1 MTLRRIE
8 IRSLQ
13 LIIAPRILT
22 PYLSFILSLNTISLT
37 SSFSNNFLIFN
48 CFSPIS
54 SLSNVPFLSLFFFLL
69 SLLSSLLLSLHYA
82 HLLLLFPVLL
92 SFLPL
97 SSFSSSFHFLLLPP
111 FSSYLSSFY
120 HPLLIL
126 LIFYFSSSSALT
138 SSSTSFSSHFFPP
151 PSLFLFLFPLIFPS
165 HSHLHIFLSSIT
177 ILG

>member
-22 PYLSFILSLNTISLT
+22 PYLSFILSLNAISLT
-37 SSFSNNFLIFN
+37 SFFSNNFLIFN

-54 SLSNVPFLSLFFFLL
+54 SPSNVPFLSLFFFLL

-82 HLLLLFPVLL
+82 RLLLLFPVLL

-126 LIFYFSSSSALT
+126 LIFYFSS
-138 SSSTSFSSHFFPP
+138 FF
-151 PSLFLFLFPLIFPS
+151 IFYL
-165 HSHLHIFLSSIT
+165 LH
-177 ILG
+177 